1 MEPSTMDAPI
11 GAAAPRYERF
21 FETSTDFLCVLDQAG
36 RFVSANDTFHV
47 VLGYPPATLLGKG
60 FVDIVH
66 PDDAAAVRAF
76 FEESEGDDARRVSP
90 RFIHQD
96 QRHLT
101 ISFMLRRVVSDA
113 AVYGT
118 GRVAT
123 EHDSTELERRRAAL
137 LQMMEATA
145 LVGGFDVD
153 LVTNENY
160 WTDQTFRIHEV
171 PPTFRPMME
180 NSIAFY
186 SPEAIPVITAVAQ
199 ACILEAKP
207 YRVELE
213 LITAKGRRL
222 WVRAA
227 ARPVIEAGKV
237 VRLIGAFQDIDSF
250 KRREIEL
257 EEKLMIIEEQR
268 SAIRALSAPIIQ
280 VWDRVL
286 ALPVVGTL
294 DEERAAEI
302 TGRLL
307 DAVVVHRAKYAI
319 LDLTGVETVD
329 EGTAHH
335 LVKIIRAIHLLG
347 TKSIVTG
354 IRPAMAQ
361 TLVALGAGFGG
372 ARTVS
377 NLREAIKIAMRDEPV
392 ADRVKA

>member
-1 MEPSTMDAPI
+1 MVPTLDT
-11 GAAAPRYERF
+11 GALRYERF
-21 FETSTDFLCVLDQAG
+21 FETSTDFLCVLDLAG
-36 RFVSANDTFHV
+36 RFVRANDTFHV
-47 VLGYPPATLLGKG
+47 VLGYPATTLIGRDFAGL
-60 FVDIVH
+60 VH

-76 FEESEGDDARRVSP
+76 FEASEGDTAQRVSA
-90 RFIHQD
+90 RFVHSE

-101 ISFMLRRVVSDA
+101 ISFMLRRVAGDA
-113 AVYGT
+113 AVYGA

-123 EHDSTELERRRAAL
+123 EHDSTEVERRRAAL
-137 LQMMEATA
+137 LQMMEETA

-160 WTDQTFRIHEV
+160 WTDQTFHIHEV

-186 SPEAIPVITAVAQ
+186 SPEAIPIITAVAQ

-227 ARPVIEAGKV
+227 ARPVIEDGKV

-257 EEKLMIIEEQR
+257 EEKLAIINEQR

-307 DAVVVHRAKYAI
+307 DAVMDRKARYAI

-329 EGTAHH
+329 EGTANH
-335 LVKIIRAIHLLG
+335 LVKIIRSIHLLG

-354 IRPAMAQ
+354 IGPAMAQ
-361 TLVALGAGFGG
+361 TLVALGAGFGS
-372 ARTVS
+372 ALTVS
-377 NLREAIKIAMRDEPV
+377 NLREAIKIAMRDEP
-392 ADRVKA
+392 AFGLVKG